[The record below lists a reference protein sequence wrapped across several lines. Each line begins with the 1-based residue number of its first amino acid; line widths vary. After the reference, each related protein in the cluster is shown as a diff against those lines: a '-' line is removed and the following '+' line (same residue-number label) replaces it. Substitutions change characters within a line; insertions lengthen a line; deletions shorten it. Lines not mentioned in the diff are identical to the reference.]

1 MRELVIVTKDK
12 VGLLAEISYLLGKE
26 NINIES
32 ISADTVG
39 RKAII
44 HLVASDDKKAE
55 ELLNKAGFKVMHSDM
70 IVVTLEE
77 RPGELSKIAKI
88 LADAQINIK
97 NVQLLTKEDD
107 KALYAI
113 SVDKIKKAV
122 ELLRSYL

>member
-55 ELLNKAGFKVMHSDM
+55 ELLNKAGFEVMHSDM